1 MKKPQFNHRSISA
14 IAVAIAAG
22 ALTAGTAQ
30 AQYNPYWY
38 DGFNTSASSL
48 DINFQIG
55 APRQGGAGIP
65 TTWLSNGGAADY
77 HDQVTS
83 VQLLLAGD
91 GAIANGIALASPN
104 FNFSGLTGGGEA
116 IGTKIQYVVDPGTQN
131 APGRYTQSAITIGS
145 ATPLAASQTAG
156 SNFSLRFV
164 EDLFAGN
171 GAFLQLADGNTL
183 VGNLIANPAG
193 FGPMFVELFISDID
207 GNPWD
212 GIGSSKID
220 ISINGAPT
228 FSYTKGGG
236 GYTANYI
243 TLEGSA
249 NFAGFG
255 LETHFFDDVTVF
267 TSAVPEP
274 SSMALAGLGMASLLL
289 FRRRK

>member
-1 MKKPQFNHRSISA
+1 MKKSAFANRSLGAVTLA
-14 IAVAIAAG
+14 IAIG
-22 ALTAGTAQ
+22 AFTTGTAR

-38 DGFNTSASSL
+38 DGFDTTAGSL

-77 HDQVTS
+77 HDQLTS
-83 VQLLLAGD
+83 LQLLLAGD
-91 GAIANGIALASPN
+91 GSIANGIALASPN
-104 FNFSGLTGGGEA
+104 FNFSGLTGGGQA
-116 IGTKIQYVVDPGTQN
+116 IGTKIEYVIDPGTIN
-131 APGRYTQSAITIGS
+131 AAGRYTESAITIGS
-145 ATPLAASQTAG
+145 ATPLVASQTAG
-156 SNFSLRFV
+156 ANFSLRFV

-183 VGNLIANPAG
+183 VGNLIPNPAG
-193 FGPMFVELFISDID
+193 FGPMFVELFVSDTD

-212 GIGSSKID
+212 GIGGTKID
-220 ISINGAPT
+220 ISINGTPT

-249 NFAGFG
+249 NFVGFG
-255 LETHFFDDVTVF
+255 LETYFFDNVTVF
-267 TSAVPEP
+267 SSPVPEP
-274 SSMALAGLGMASLLL
+274 SAMALVGLGTAGLLL